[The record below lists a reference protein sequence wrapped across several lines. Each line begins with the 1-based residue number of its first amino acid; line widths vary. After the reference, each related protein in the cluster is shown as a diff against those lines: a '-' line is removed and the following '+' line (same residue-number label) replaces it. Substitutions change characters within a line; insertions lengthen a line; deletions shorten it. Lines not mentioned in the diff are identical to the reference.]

1 MVSLRSQILIKDAE
15 ISRLNSAMRKANN
28 AIPEETSDVE
38 DDERS
43 PTSAAMKPVAKKG
56 PPSPDKDLSDFFG
69 GGGGGSFGN
78 M

>member
-38 DDERS
+38 NDGS

-56 PPSPDKDLSDFFG
+56 PPSPDKDLADFFG

>member
-38 DDERS
+38 DDGS
-43 PTSAAMKPVAKKG
+43 PTSAAMKPLAKKG

-69 GGGGGSFGN
+69 GGGGGSFGS

>member
-15 ISRLNSAMRKANN
+15 ISRLNSVLRKANN
-28 AIPEETSDVE
+28 AITEETSDVE
-38 DDERS
+38 DDS
-43 PTSAAMKPVAKKG
+43 PTSAATKPVAKKG

-69 GGGGGSFGN
+69 GGGGGSFGA